1 MAIRRAPG
9 EPSRGSRTKVRY
21 AVVGLGHIAQSA
33 VLPAFA
39 HAKRCVLSAL
49 ISDDEAKLDELS
61 RKYGVEHRFFD
72 YDSALSSGTFD
83 AIYIALPNH
92 LHCEYTVRAAEA
104 GIHILCEKPMA
115 VTVHEC
121 EKMLHAAE
129 TGDVKLMIAY
139 RLHFEEANLRA
150 VKIAEE
156 GTIGDVRAM
165 QSVFAIDVN
174 PGNIR
179 LQRQLG
185 GGSLYDVGIY
195 CINAARYIFRSEPIE
210 VTAFT
215 ENNGEPRFEET
226 DEMTGALLR
235 FPQDRLALLLSSFG
249 AQEVS
254 EFRIIGTKGNLR
266 VEPAFDYA
274 GNLTHHLTLDGK
286 TTKKRFAKRDQF
298 APQLTYLARCIQN
311 GEEPEPNGHEG
322 LLDVRIIEALYQS
335 AASGS
340 AVQLEPRTKP
350 TRPSLRQEE
359 QAPPVRAEP
368 EYIHASPPQPE

>member
-1 MAIRRAPG
+1 MATRRSPG
-9 EPSRGSRTKVRY
+9 DSNRGSRTKVRY
-21 AVVGLGHIAQSA
+21 AVVGLGYIAQSA

-39 HAKRCVLSAL
+39 HTKRCMLSAL
-49 ISDDEAKLDELS
+49 ISEDAVKLDHLS
-61 RKYGVEHRFFD
+61 RQYGVEHQFSD
-72 YDSALSSGTFD
+72 YDSALLSGTFD

-115 VTVHEC
+115 ITVSEC

-129 TGDVKLMIAY
+129 TAGVKLMIAY

-150 VKIAEE
+150 VKIAAE
-156 GTIGDVRAM
+156 GTLGEVRAM
-165 QSVFAIDVN
+165 QSVFAIDVV

-179 LQRQLG
+179 LEKELG

-195 CINAARYIFRSEPIE
+195 CINAARYLFRGEPIE
-210 VTAFT
+210 VVAFT
-215 ENNGEPRFEET
+215 GNNGDPRFEET
-226 DEMTGALLR
+226 DEMTGAMLR
-235 FPQDRLALLLSSFG
+235 FPEDRLAILLSSFG
-249 AQEVS
+249 AQELS

-286 TTKKRFAKRDQF
+286 TTRKRFAKRDQF
-298 APQLTYLARCIQN
+298 APQLTYFARCIQN

-322 LLDVRIIEALYQS
+322 LLDVRIIEALYAS

-340 AVQLEPRTKP
+340 AVKLEPRNKP
-350 TRPSLRQEE
+350 NRPSLGQEE
-359 QAPPVRAEP
+359 QAPPVREKP
-368 EYIHASPPQPE
+368 ELIHAAPPQPE